1 MGKVATVRIEG
12 PRTSG
17 IRAYQK
23 RQDGVRK
30 TDDGAAASDA
40 AASTEVAIA
49 GIPEAELTPRVQQAI
64 LTLMAEVS
72 RLREELQ
79 RRDNRLEELER
90 LADEDPLT
98 RVFNRRAFVREVT
111 RFAAYAERYATPSS
125 ILFFDVNELK
135 VINDTHGH
143 DAGDRALVHVA
154 DSLRRHVRGSDVIGR
169 LGGDEF
175 GVLLV
180 NADAADAEVRGQRL
194 ALAVQEQHLAIGESW
209 RQVTVAWGWHTIAPG
224 IDVGEALRAA
234 DERMYRQKRGESA
247 A

>member
-1 MGKVATVRIEG
+1 VRIEG
-12 PRTSG
+12 PRTAG

-30 TDDGAAASDA
+30 AADGATSGHVESA
-40 AASTEVAIA
+40 TEIAVA
-49 GIPEAELTPRVQQAI
+49 GIPESELTPRVQQAI
-64 LTLMAEVS
+64 VALMGEVS

-79 RRDNRLEELER
+79 RRDNRLDELER

-98 RVFNRRAFVREVT
+98 RLFNRRAFVREVT
-111 RFAAYAERYATPSS
+111 RFAAYAERYQTPSS

-135 VINDTHGH
+135 LINDSHGH
-143 DAGDRALVHVA
+143 EAGDRALVHVA
-154 DSLRRHVRGSDVIGR
+154 DSLRAQVRGSDVVGR

-180 NADAADAEVRGQRL
+180 NADAADAQAQGLRL
-194 ALAVQEQHLAIGESW
+194 AQGVQEQHVALGEGW
-209 RQVTVAWGWHTIAPG
+209 RQVSVAGGWHTIEPG
-224 IDVGEALRAA
+224 IDVGEALKRADA
-234 DERMYRQKRGESA
+234 KMYRQKRGKSA